1 MVIICVVLNAI
12 SFGYG
17 YLNIY
22 FTGRYNGEDSFIHN
36 DPIVMDEDLLKAG
49 KKQLRADN
57 VI

>member
-49 KKQLRADN
+49 KK
-57 VI
+57 